1 MSRALAIGTLALL
14 LGCPPTLSKPESP
27 AHRDALAEGD
37 RHAGH
42 GRDEEASAAYGRA
55 AEEADRRVDRD
66 EALYRQ
72 SRAEVDAGNRSRAIE
87 LLLTIAN
94 TQPPSRRTPRAIFDA
109 GRLKY
114 ELGDTEGAIA
124 LFRRV
129 TLEFPNEGP
138 AARALVWWLRH
149 FEEAGQVDRALAVL
163 DWLLPQV
170 RRSKLGDDI
179 LAHEARLRFASGDRA
194 GARAA
199 LERTVHDYP
208 YPYGHRWDEAT
219 LKLAEMDVE
228 DGAYR
233 RAIARLEAM
242 LERSEGT
249 SMVGSYT
256 LPAFAEALLRIAR
269 IQRDHLGDRDAADA
283 AFEAVYD
290 DYETSL
296 LRDDALVERGE
307 LWLDAGERERGCAH
321 LRDAVEEFEVG
332 SARRRAAARI
342 EAECGDSGS

>member
-1 MSRALAIGTLALL
+1 MRLGLALALL
-14 LGCPPTLSKPESP
+14 GALGCPPTLSKPESA

-42 GRDEEASAAYGRA
+42 GRDEEAAVAYARA

-72 SRAEVDAGNRSRAIE
+72 SRAEVDAGNPERAIE

-94 TQPPSRRTPRAIFDA
+94 THPPSRRTPRALFDA
-109 GRLKY
+109 GRLRY
-114 ELGDTEGAIA
+114 ELGDVEGAID

-129 TLEFPNEGP
+129 TLEFPEEGP
-138 AARALVWWLRH
+138 AARGLVWWLRH
-149 FEEAGQVDRALAVL
+149 HEEAGDPDRALAVL
-163 DWLLPQV
+163 DWLLPRV

-179 LAHEARLRFASGDRA
+179 LAHEARIRFEQNDRE

-199 LERTVHDYP
+199 LERTVRDYP
-208 YPYGHRWDEAT
+208 YPYGHRWDDAT
-219 LKLAEMDVE
+219 LRLAEMDVE
-228 DGAYR
+228 DGEYR
-233 RAIARLEAM
+233 RAVARLEAL

-256 LPAFAEALLRIAR
+256 LPAFAEALMRIAR
-269 IQRDHLGDRDAADA
+269 IQRVHLRDRGAADA
-283 AFEAVYD
+283 AYEAVYD

-307 LWLDAGERERGCAH
+307 MWLEAGERERGCGY
-321 LRDAVEEFEVG
+321 LEDAVEEFEVG
-332 SARRRAAARI
+332 SARRRAAARL
-342 EAECGDSGS
+342 AADCGGR